1 MIISVASG
9 KGGTGKTMISTSLA
23 LAYRATQKNR
33 LLFLDCDVE
42 EPNARIFL
50 KPEITGRRE
59 VTVPVPV
66 INKKKCTACGLC
78 AEVCEYNAIMVNKKG
93 KQVFPFHQLCH
104 GCGAC
109 TLLCPEGAI
118 YETGRVTGVVEWG
131 SANAIDFAD
140 GTLRIGEAMA
150 PPLIRA
156 VKKQL
161 DGKCDA
167 ILDCPPGTSC
177 PVVASVKGS
186 DYCLLV
192 TEPTPFGLN
201 DLKLAVDMMRE
212 LKIPS
217 GVVINQSDIG
227 DGGVRDYCERERLR
241 ILAEIPY
248 DRGLAEGYARG
259 VAAIEAGPEYEKRF
273 ADLLNVIMAE
283 ARNNG

>member
-9 KGGTGKTMISTSLA
+9 KGGTGKTMVSTSLA
-23 LAYRATQKNR
+23 LAYRATHKKK

-50 KPEITGRRE
+50 KPEIAGRRE
-59 VTVPVPV
+59 VTVPVPLV
-66 INKKKCTACGLC
+66 DKKRCAACGLC

-93 KQVFPFHQLCH
+93 RQVFTFHQLCH

-109 TLLCPEGAI
+109 ALLCPEGAI
-118 YETGRVTGVVEWG
+118 YETGRVAGVVAWG
-131 SANAIDFAD
+131 SADGMDFAE
-140 GTLRIGEAMA
+140 GIMRIGEAMA
-150 PPLIRA
+150 PPLVRA
-156 VKKQL
+156 VKERL
-161 DGKCDA
+161 EGRGDA
-167 ILDCPPGTSC
+167 ILDCPPGAAC

-201 DLKLAVDMMRE
+201 DLKIAVDMTRE
-212 LKIPS
+212 MDIPS

-227 DGGVRDYCERERLR
+227 DGGVRDYCAKERLP

-248 DRGLAEGYARG
+248 DRRVAEGYARG
-259 VAAIEAGPEYEKRF
+259 VAAIETGPEYKKMF
-273 ADLLNVIMAE
+273 ADLLSAVAAE
-283 ARNNG
+283 GGR

>member
-1 MIISVASG
+1 
-9 KGGTGKTMISTSLA
+9 TGKTMVSTSLA
-23 LAYRATQKNR
+23 LAYRATQKKR

-50 KPEITGRRE
+50 KPEIAGRKE

-66 INKKKCTACGLC
+66 VDKNKCTACGLC

-109 TLLCPEGAI
+109 TLLCPVGAI
-118 YETGRVTGVVEWG
+118 SETGRVTGVVEWG
-131 SANAIDFAD
+131 SAKGMDFAD

-156 VKKQL
+156 VKERL
-161 DGKCDA
+161 DGRGDA
-167 ILDCPPGTSC
+167 ILDCPPGTAC

-212 LKIPS
+212 LGIPS

-227 DGGVRDYCERERLR
+227 DSGVRNYCEKERLS

-248 DRGLAEGYARG
+248 DRGIAEGYARG
-259 VAAIEAGPEYEKRF
+259 MAAIETGPECEKTF
-273 ADLLNVIMAE
+273 ADLLDAVMAE
-283 ARNNG
+283 ARR